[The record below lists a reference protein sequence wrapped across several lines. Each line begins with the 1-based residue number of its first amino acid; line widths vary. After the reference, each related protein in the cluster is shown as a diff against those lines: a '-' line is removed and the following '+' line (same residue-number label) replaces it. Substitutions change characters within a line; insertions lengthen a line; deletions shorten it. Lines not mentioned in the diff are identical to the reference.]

1 MANRRAYLVDTENI
15 GSAWKELLP
24 IKSSKDL
31 LILFYTENS
40 PGISY
45 TDLDFIR
52 LYPSS
57 FDMILCNPGKNGLDF
72 QLVSYLGY
80 LIRSAPK
87 TEYIIVSNDTGYD
100 AVVKFWNGREMTV
113 KRQTRSELTLPE
125 KKEEVEDRVEAKEML
140 KNLLSEE
147 YSDDAH
153 LEGIFRIICDY
164 DAKQLQKLHQTLLK
178 EYGQEAGGAIYKL
191 IKPQIRMIYRA
202 IIPQQ

>member
-31 LILFYTENS
+31 MILFFTENS

-45 TDLDFIR
+45 MDLDFIR
-52 LYPSS
+52 RYPSS

-100 AVVKFWNGREMTV
+100 AVVKFWSSRETAV

-125 KKEEVEDRVEAKEML
+125 KKEEAKDRVEAKEML

-164 DAKQLQKLHQTLLK
+164 DVKQLQKLHQTLQK

-191 IKPQIRMIYRA
+191 IKPQIRMIYKA
-202 IIPQQ
+202 IPQQ